1 MVVEGKSE
9 EIEKTF
15 KALKFTAK
23 ISNSESPHLK
33 LFYGS
38 CTPSYMIF
46 KVISTF
52 EACVLAYVMSP
63 FFFFFCPE
71 VGILEQVQFSL
82 EVHRRI
88 DLFIENCFR
97 K

>member
-1 MVVEGKSE
+1 
-9 EIEKTF
+9 
-15 KALKFTAK
+15 
-23 ISNSESPHLK
+23 
-33 LFYGS
+33 
-38 CTPSYMIF
+38 MIF

-63 FFFFFCPE
+63 FFFFCPE

-97 K
+97 KWLSQEDFEDNNPVFI

>member
-1 MVVEGKSE
+1 
-9 EIEKTF
+9 
-15 KALKFTAK
+15 
-23 ISNSESPHLK
+23 
-33 LFYGS
+33 
-38 CTPSYMIF
+38 MIF

-63 FFFFFCPE
+63 FFFFFFCPE

-82 EVHRRI
+82 EVHRQI
-88 DLFIENCFR
+88 DLFVENCFR